1 MISAYSFVMALIFFN
16 MAMIIAYVLRRKRDF
31 VAKYGIQTVITIV
44 VFGLLR
50 LLLPVGIEEAYVI
63 GSTKFVPAVQTALN
77 YGIAGTDFSLG
88 EALLALWALGAIV
101 FIAKDIVTIVCF
113 KRERA
118 KYGHC
123 ECAAVFEAADELKI
137 NNKITVTP
145 DAPVPYVAGYLKQEI
160 FLPYLE
166 LNKDEWKSVLM
177 HEQQH
182 IKRTVK
188 LTEVVSN
195 FHDDDDVDC
204 FCD

>member
-160 FLPYLE
+160 FLPSFCAFFRFFPISENFLE
-166 LNKDEWKSVLM
+166 LFFSLNQLKFSQKIFVYRNGGVC
-177 HEQQH
+177 
-182 IKRTVK
+182 I
-188 LTEVVSN
+188 
-195 FHDDDDVDC
+195 
-204 FCD
+204 